1 MIIELKNKELNK
13 MNALENTNIRRIKE
27 IIIIICDILITTR
40 GGLFWIF

>member
-13 MNALENTNIRRIKE
+13 MNTLENTNIRRIKG
-27 IIIIICDILITTR
+27 IIIIICAILIITR

>member
-13 MNALENTNIRRIKE
+13 MNTLENTNIRRIKG
-27 IIIIICDILITTR
+27 IIIIICAILIIKR

>member
-13 MNALENTNIRRIKE
+13 INALENTNIRRVKG
-27 IIIIICDILITTR
+27 IIIIIFAILIITR